1 MEVTAYRILYD
12 NIHDF
17 KNTANL
23 VESDIRRL
31 GLSYDRKDAVPGM
44 NSRTYKDMWVS
55 MKTVSHF
62 NLGIALEL
70 LLKLLLFL
78 NNVQIPNKHILTE
91 LYDKIPVKFQEQL
104 ESTFQASQNA
114 VPGEFQLI
122 AFMNTSSPS
131 PPPSTPQNRDTS
143 TLRGFF
149 EYFDKDVVLWQKRY
163 SWELIDQRQA
173 RHYLSDIGMFI
184 ELINRV
190 MAGIERK

>member
-78 NNVQIPNKHILTE
+78 NRVQIPNKHILTE
-91 LYDKIPVKFQEQL
+91 LYDKLPEHIQQQL
-104 ESTFQASQNA
+104 ESTFQTSQNA
-114 VPGEFQLI
+114 VPGEIQLI
-122 AFMNTSSPS
+122 AFMNTSTRT
-131 PPPSTPQNRDTS
+131 PPPSTPLNRDIW
-143 TLRGFF
+143 TLKGFC
-149 EYFDKDVVLWQKRY
+149 EYFDNDVLLWQKRY
-163 SWELIDQRQA
+163 SWELIDQGKA
-173 RHYLSDIGMFI
+173 RHYLSDFGVFI
-184 ELINRV
+184 ELIDRT